1 MARILVVDEDKYI
14 RQLYYAEFSEMGHEV
29 STAAAGFEL
38 SVQCDRF
45 PPDVIVL
52 DVKIGDFEGV
62 RLLQKIRSFAPGI
75 PVVVCSVYDFSRKDM
90 GRPAADRFVVK
101 SFDLTRLKA
110 EVESALRSRTP
121 FLEAV

>member
-14 RQLYYAEFSEMGHEV
+14 RQLYYAEFSEMGYEV
-29 STAAAGFEL
+29 FTAAAGFEL
-38 SVQCDRF
+38 MVQCDRSC
-45 PPDVIVL
+45 PDVIVL
-52 DVKIGDFEGV
+52 DIKMGDCEGG
-62 RLLQKIRSFAPGI
+62 RLLQKIRGFAPGI
-75 PVVVCSVYDFSRKDM
+75 PVVVCSVYDFSRKDT